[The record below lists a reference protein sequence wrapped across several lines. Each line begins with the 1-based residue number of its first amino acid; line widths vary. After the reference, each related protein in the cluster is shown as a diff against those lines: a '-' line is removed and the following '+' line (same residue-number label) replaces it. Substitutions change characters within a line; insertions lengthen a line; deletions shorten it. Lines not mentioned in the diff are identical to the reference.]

1 MDNII
6 KQKVHTAGSAESV
19 EMTIK
24 TVRYDNQSLEET
36 MTKFASLAGALILG
50 LLLAGCAGTTDVIYG
65 ENDAKAAIDA
75 AKAANAKAK
84 SVNYE
89 WRDTGKMIKKA
100 EEAAKTGKFED
111 AVKMAEKA
119 HRQAKNAYAQYEA
132 NKNAGPQF

>member
-1 MDNII
+1 
-6 KQKVHTAGSAESV
+6 
-19 EMTIK
+19 
-24 TVRYDNQSLEET
+24 

-50 LLLAGCAGTTDVIYG
+50 LLLAGCAGTPEVSYG
-65 ENDAKAAIDA
+65 EADAKTAIEA
-75 AKAANAKAK
+75 AKAATAKAK

-111 AVKMAEKA
+111 AVKMAKKA
-119 HRQAKNAYAQYEA
+119 ERQSINAYAQYEA

>member
-1 MDNII
+1 
-6 KQKVHTAGSAESV
+6 
-19 EMTIK
+19 
-24 TVRYDNQSLEET
+24 

-50 LLLAGCAGTTDVIYG
+50 LLLAGCAGTTDIIYG